1 MNILTFGLLTIVL
14 LGLDFRNSVLAQD
27 VKPRSLNFTSNPLWS
42 SQNIRPHNT
51 LISVPNLEEAVKW
64 YQEKLGFKYVLYRD
78 LKPINARAVT
88 LELNEFVVQL
98 FELPDSKRFSP
109 VAQNL
114 REHLVPHGFAQMGFK
129 VSDIKATFNELKAR
143 NVEIVTEPELNKQL
157 KFWWFFIKDNNGN
170 FIEFV

>member
-1 MNILTFGLLTIVL
+1 MNILIFGLLTIAL

-27 VKPRSLNFTSNPLWS
+27 LKPRGLNFTSNPLWS

-64 YQEKLGFKYVLYRD
+64 YQEKLGFKYVLYRN

-114 REHLVPHGFAQMGFK
+114 RSSFSA
-129 VSDIKATFNELKAR
+129 AR
-143 NVEIVTEPELNKQL
+143 
-157 KFWWFFIKDNNGN
+157 FCSNG
-170 FIEFV
+170 ISSI